1 MAQQTI
7 CPACGAPIEYNG
19 QGDQI
24 RCPFCDTELKV
35 VEEGD
40 TTRFQVLS
48 QPGPQKEVLSQP
60 VDAPGRPDM
69 ETTFANFSMDENAP
83 TAGSS
88 GTEVPLP
95 PASEGAFYTPPV
107 GASVSTPG
115 TSTGRSGVGRWVAIG
130 AIALLA
136 LCGLCACLGFVAFA
150 VMRNNGGGF

>member
-19 QGDQI
+19 QEDQI

-48 QPGPQKEVLSQP
+48 QPEPQKEVLSQP
-60 VDAPGRPDM
+60 VEAPGRPDM
-69 ETTFANFSMDENAP
+69 ETTFANFSMGESVP
-83 TAGSS
+83 TTASS
-88 GTEVPLP
+88 GAFGTEVPLP
-95 PASEGAFYTPPV
+95 PASAGSFYTPSV
-107 GASVSTPG
+107 GASVSTPA
-115 TSTGRSGVGRWVAIG
+115 TTGRSGVGRWVAIG

-136 LCGLCACLGFVAFA
+136 LCALCACLGFVAFA
-150 VMRNNGGGF
+150 VM